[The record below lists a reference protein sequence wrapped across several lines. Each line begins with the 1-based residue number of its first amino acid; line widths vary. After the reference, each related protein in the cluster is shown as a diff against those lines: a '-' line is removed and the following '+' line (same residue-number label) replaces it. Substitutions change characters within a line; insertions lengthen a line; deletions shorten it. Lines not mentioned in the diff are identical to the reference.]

1 MTCVF
6 AWLHLDLNQGSK
18 NVNSFHWTK
27 FDMSCCI
34 QKLKKYSR
42 YGLSSFIE
50 LHHHQKE
57 EKMRHA
63 HSVQRLWDVVFKK
76 SCTFYVLLLFR
87 QYPNLTE
94 WRFGFYPYHSFLS
107 PIQKV
112 MFYYTNR
119 VLSNDS
125 KLNLT
130 LGSWNNSIFQIIFEY
145 VS

>member
-57 EKMRHA
+57 EKCVMHTQFNVCEMSFLRSHA
-63 HSVQRLWDVVFKK
+63 PSMCCFFFVNIRIWQNDALVSIHITVFCPQFKK
-76 SCTFYVLLLFR
+76 SCSII
-87 QYPNLTE
+87 LTA
-94 WRFGFYPYHSFLS
+94 FSTT
-107 PIQKV
+107 I
-112 MFYYTNR
+112 
-119 VLSNDS
+119 S

-130 LGSWNNSIFQIIFEY
+130 LGSWNDSIYFQETFE
-145 VS
+145 

>member
-34 QKLKKYSR
+34 EIVEEIFQVWFEFIHWTT
-42 YGLSSFIE
+42 SSS
-50 LHHHQKE
+50 KGR
-57 EKMRHA
+57 KMRHA

-76 SCTFYVLLLFR
+76 SRTFYVLLLFR

-94 WRFGFYPYHSFLS
+94 WRFSFYPYHSFLS

-119 VLSNDS
+119 VINND
-125 KLNLT
+125 
-130 LGSWNNSIFQIIFEY
+130 FETE
-145 VS
+145 SHIRELEW